1 MIWLLCIPP
10 TTDLLILLL
19 RLARRKPRSACLEL
33 VKNTMVLGIAAV
45 PVLLLIVAYAITRFA
60 DLIVVDT
67 EKR

>member
-1 MIWLLCIPP
+1 M
-10 TTDLLILLL
+10 LLL

-33 VKNTMVLGIAAV
+33 LGIAAV